1 VGKHDRY
8 YEILEIAPGS
18 SPQVV
23 KQAYRRLARQWH
35 PDRFTDSEEKAIAEA
50 KFKQINL
57 AYEALKDYV
66 PPPET
71 VQPPP
76 TTSPPQ
82 PAKRQTSPPR
92 PRAPEVETQGKSP
105 QVLYQMAA
113 DYAKIEQYEAAIACL
128 SAAIQVQ
135 PDYAMAYRYRGHLRS
150 LLALERS
157 ATADLAKADDLER
170 AMPRVVPTGPPAQPP
185 VAATILPQ
193 AQLIASQFGPI
204 TALAARSDRGWAVIG
219 NRAGTLSLW
228 DLAGGALGTEAIAH
242 AGQVTGLAAIAHWG
256 QVGRL
261 IVSAGADGRLKC
273 WRLHSGR
280 WGRRRGLDCRQTVTA
295 HPGAVNAI
303 VAQQNRLITGGAD
316 GLLKCWKI
324 GWRGELT
331 CFEQIPAH
339 PRAVWTIALSP
350 NTDLLVSGGAE
361 GMTYL
366 WSLSM
371 HVCLGSLPHN
381 AGAAT
386 AAAFSPDGRSVAI
399 GEDSGWVQI
408 LRVTGEPGQIS
419 VEQVLPA
426 HAGAV
431 RSLHWLPDRRLVTWG
446 DDRII
451 RVWSAGSN
459 QPQAASIAFE
469 HPILSLTAI
478 GNTCLVGSETGQ
490 LIQQPV

>member
-1 VGKHDRY
+1 MGKHDRD
-8 YEILEIAPGS
+8 YEILEIAPGA
-18 SPQVV
+18 SPQAV

-35 PDRFTDSEEKAIAEA
+35 PDRCTDFEERAIAEA

-66 PPPET
+66 PPPAAVRPASRT
-71 VQPPP
+71 A
-76 TTSPPQ
+76 SPQ
-82 PAKRQTSPPR
+82 PAQRQTAPPHMS
-92 PRAPEVETQGKSP
+92 EVATQGKSA

-113 DYAKIEQYEAAIACL
+113 DYAKIAQYETAIACL
-128 SAAIQVQ
+128 GAAIQVQ

-157 ATADLAKADDLER
+157 ATADLQKADDLER
-170 AMPRVVPTGPPAQPP
+170 ASPRAVPTGPPAIPP
-185 VAATILPQ
+185 KATMVLPQ
-193 AQLIASQFGPI
+193 AQLIAQQFGPI
-204 TALAARSDRGWAVIG
+204 TALASRSDRGWAVIG

-242 AGQVTGLAAIAHWG
+242 AGQVTGLAAIGHWG

-280 WGRRRGLDCRQTVTA
+280 WGLRRQGLDWRQTVMA
-295 HPGAVNAI
+295 HPGAVTAI
-303 VAQQNRLITGGAD
+303 VVQQNRLISAGAD
-316 GLLKCWKI
+316 GLLKCWQI

-331 CFEQIPAH
+331 GIAQIPAH
-339 PRAVWTIALSP
+339 QGEVQTIALSP
-350 NTDLLVSGGAE
+350 NTDLLVSGGAA

-371 HVCLGSLPHN
+371 HVCLGSLPHR

-386 AAAFSPDGRSVAI
+386 AAAFSPDGQSVAI
-399 GEDSGWVQI
+399 GEASGWVQI
-408 LRVTGEPGQIS
+408 LRVTGEPGQIT

-431 RSLHWLPDRRLVTWG
+431 RSLLWLPDRRLVTLG

-451 RVWSAGSN
+451 RVWAVGSN
-459 QPQAASIAFE
+459 QPQAASIGFD

-478 GNTCLVGSETGQ
+478 GDICLVGSETGQ